1 MRTYEIVQEES
12 PESPR
17 EWDNVGTMICWH
29 RNYTLGDEQPDMT
42 PDEFKDKLV
51 SQHTNSISNWVD
63 LAYPDADDDD
73 PEAVEFNDRLV
84 SEWLEQNTVMLPLYL
99 YDHSGI
105 TMRTSSF
112 SCNWDS
118 GQVGFIYC
126 TKEKAMKEL
135 GCSENEWR
143 ERATDC
149 LEGEVET
156 YDQYLT
162 GDVYGYIIK
171 DEQGEEE
178 ESCWGFFGYDYCE
191 QEAKAIC
198 DWRDS
203 SGNAEVSKEAQD
215 AEPAE
220 A

>member
-1 MRTYEIVQEES
+1 MRTYEIVPDES
-12 PESPR
+12 SESPR
-17 EWDNVGTMICWH
+17 EWDNVGKMICWH
-29 RNYTLGDEQPDMT
+29 RNYALGDEQPDMT
-42 PDEFKDKLV
+42 PDQYKVEIVPGEDNAAFMKLV
-51 SQHTNSISNWVD
+51 YH
-63 LAYPDADDDD
+63 AYPDADEDDD
-73 PEAVEFNDRLV
+73 AATAFMEKLTE
-84 SEWLEQNTVMLPLYL
+84 EWLEQNTVMLPLYL

-126 TKEKAMKEL
+126 TKEKAMKEF

-149 LEGEVET
+149 LEDEVKT

-171 DEQGEEE
+171 DEQGEEV
-178 ESCWGFFGYDYCE
+178 ESCWGFFGHDYCE

-198 DWRDS
+198 DRRDS
-203 SGNAEVSKEAQD
+203 SGNAEVS
-215 AEPAE
+215 P
-220 A
+220 